1 MKRDMKKPKKLTSNA
16 NRAGRL
22 NPAERIIVMKNNLR
36 ANEIATELRNS
47 GEWSLKL
54 LAELCEIAGLKEEWL
69 NSDGETFE
77 SVAYKAAEILGVD
90 ID

>member
-1 MKRDMKKPKKLTSNA
+1 MN
-16 NRAGRL
+16 NNVRA
-22 NPAERIIVMKNNLR
+22 K
-36 ANEIATELRNS
+36 EIASELRNS
-47 GEWSLKL
+47 REWNLKL
-54 LAELCEIAGLKEEWL
+54 LAELCEIAGIEEEWI